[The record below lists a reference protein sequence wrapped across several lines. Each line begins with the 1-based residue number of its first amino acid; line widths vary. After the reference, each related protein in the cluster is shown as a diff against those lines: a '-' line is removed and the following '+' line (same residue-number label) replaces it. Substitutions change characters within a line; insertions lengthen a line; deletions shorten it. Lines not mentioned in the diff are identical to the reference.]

1 MKIGKVTLIL
11 ALTACGSSSLMGAE
25 VLTTARSTLEKWVEA
40 RRVLAEERAQW
51 LADEKT
57 LNDDIAFLKSEID
70 GLRKTVADSM
80 QEMTTADSQQNELGQ
95 SIAAQEQAIEV
106 IRQAVPGFEK
116 RILALSTIF
125 PSVFQEKVA
134 TQLRRI
140 PDPDS
145 ERQLDVSLGDRVQ
158 NIISL
163 LNNIEYFN
171 KVITPSSELREKEN
185 GEIFEVKTLYI
196 GFGQAYFVDENH
208 VNAGF
213 GYPVIG
219 KGWVWQDR
227 PEIADAVGLAVLA
240 ADNRH
245 PAEFVNVPVE
255 IKEAD

>member
-1 MKIGKVTLIL
+1 MKIGKVTLTL
-11 ALTACGSSSLMGAE
+11 TLTAIATSSLMGAE
-25 VLTTARSTLEKWVEA
+25 VLTSARSTLEKWVEA
-40 RRVLAEERAQW
+40 RRVLAEERAEW

-57 LNDDIAFLKSEID
+57 LNDDIAFLKNEIE
-70 GLRKTVADSM
+70 GLRKAVDDSM
-80 QEMTTADSQQNELGQ
+80 QEMTTADSEQSELEE
-95 SIAAQEQAIEV
+95 SIAAQEQAVAVIE
-106 IRQAVPGFEK
+106 RAVPGLEK
-116 RILALSTIF
+116 QILALSTIF

-145 ERQLDVSLGDRVQ
+145 GIALDVTLGDRIQ

-171 KVITPSSELREKEN
+171 KVITPSSELREKDN

-196 GFGQAYFVDENH
+196 GFGQAYFVDENM
-208 VNAGF
+208 VNAGY

-227 PEIADAVGLAVLA
+227 PEIAEAVGLAVLA

-255 IKEAD
+255 IK

>member
-1 MKIGKVTLIL
+1 MT
-11 ALTACGSSSLMGAE
+11 S
-25 VLTTARSTLEKWVEA
+25 ARSTLEKWVEA

-57 LNDDIAFLKSEID
+57 LTDDITFLKNEIE
-70 GLRKTVADSM
+70 GLRTAVDESM
-80 QEMTTADSQQNELGQ
+80 KEITTADSEQSDLGE
-95 SIAAQEQAIEV
+95 SITAQEQAIAVVE
-106 IRQAVPGFEK
+106 QAVPGFEK
-116 RILALSTIF
+116 QILALSTIF
-125 PSVFQEKVA
+125 PSVFEEKVA

-145 ERQLDVSLGDRVQ
+145 GVNPDVDLGDRIQ

-171 KVITPSSELREKEN
+171 KVITPSSELREKAN
-185 GEIFEVKTLYI
+185 GEIFEVKTLYV
-196 GFGQAYFVDENH
+196 GFGQAYFVDENL
-208 VNAGF
+208 VNAGY

-227 PEIADAVGLAVLA
+227 PEIAEAVGLAVAA

-245 PAEFVNVPVE
+245 PAEFVSVPVE
-255 IKEAD
+255 IK